1 MLPVTRT
8 ATGSYVSEARVME
21 TARAHI
27 LSFDD
32 SLGHSPPK
40 LFKTLTFDEKY
51 RKIYDMEE
59 E

>member
-1 MLPVTRT
+1 M
-8 ATGSYVSEARVME
+8 ME
-21 TARAHI
+21 TARAHV